1 MWVDLQKFFKPPVFE
16 NDGEKTR
23 RAEIL
28 HFGSIVLFLTL
39 STLFWINIIVGT
51 QVEKDANWLVALV
64 ALSQILIQ
72 LLIRTG
78 RVDTAS
84 HILLFIGWA
93 TMTEIGRRV
102 SGIHDEAIFG
112 YVIVILA
119 SGILLGWHI
128 TTLYTFA
135 SIAAI
140 WYLAFLET
148 KDLIQPSVGS
158 AYRNSIDLT
167 VVFILIFLVEYFLI
181 RSLTNALENAQR
193 ELSER
198 TLIESEREKLITQLS
213 SEIAERQR
221 IQDDLQELAR
231 TDSLTGLFNRRY
243 FFEIAWKE
251 FAKSIRYHRPL
262 SVIILDLDLFKGIN
276 DTYGHLVGDQVLLH
290 IGDLLRK
297 AVRKP
302 DIPAR
307 YGGEEFVVL
316 LPETDGVHAQFFA
329 ERLRILL
336 ADSPIQCNNDT
347 VHLTASI
354 GVAGK
359 SHSEEVET
367 LDQLI
372 SRADQALYKAKEA
385 GRNLVICAK
394 NEDRERA

>member
-1 MWVDLQKFFKPPVFE
+1 MLEMIRAVFKPPVFKG
-16 NDGEKTR
+16 NVEKTR

-28 HFGSIVLFLTL
+28 HYGSIVLFLSL
-39 STLFWINIIVGT
+39 LILFWINIIIGT
-51 QVEKDANWLVALV
+51 QAEKDANWLVALV
-64 ALSQILIQ
+64 ALIQILIQ
-72 LLIRTG
+72 FLIRTG
-78 RVDTAS
+78 RVKTAS
-84 HILLFIGWA
+84 HILLFIGWV
-93 TMTEIGRRV
+93 TMTEISRRV

-119 SGILLGWHI
+119 SGILLGWQVTI
-128 TTLYTFA
+128 LYTFA

-140 WYLAFLET
+140 WYLAYLET
-148 KDLIQPSVGS
+148 NELIHPFVGS
-158 AYRNSIDLT
+158 SYRNSIDLT

-198 TLIESEREKLITQLS
+198 TLIEAEREELISQLS
-213 SEIAERQR
+213 EEITERQR
-221 IQDDLQELAR
+221 IQEDLQQLAR

-243 FFEIAWKE
+243 FFEIAGKE

-276 DTYGHLVGDQVLLH
+276 DTYGHIFGDQALAH

-302 DIPAR
+302 DVSAR

-316 LPETDGVHAQFFA
+316 LPETDGARARIFA
-329 ERLRILL
+329 ERFRKLL
-336 ADSPIQCNNDT
+336 ADSPIQRDND
-347 VHLTASI
+347 VVYLTASI

-359 SHSEEVET
+359 SDNDEVET

-372 SRADQALYKAKEA
+372 SQADQALYKAKEG
-385 GRNLVICAK
+385 GRNLVVHA
-394 NEDRERA
+394 RE